1 MPIKK
6 IIKWGAAVFAV
17 SAAGFIAFS
26 FFVNEKKKSC
36 LEGEGRPAVEAC
48 TFLIGNH
55 TSGYKGGYLLKR
67 SQLLEKAGD
76 WNGVLADLNELLAL
90 HASAKLPPEQLL
102 AVYESLVDAHNKK
115 GNAAEARKFAELA
128 AQSGSGRPEIYVS
141 LAGDFLASKKYRE
154 AQALLETAGGLEGV
168 KTHSYYNALASAHEG
183 LNDFPKAYDTLKA
196 GLTVRAPRAVL
207 AATSKHLGL
216 VCFELKR
223 YKEAELYLGYTVK
236 AGLDCPECGL
246 LLTTIR
252 GALEE
257 YDTPAPGPRKK
268 LK

>member
-26 FFVNEKKKSC
+26 FFLNAKKKDC
-36 LEGEGRPAVEAC
+36 LEGEGRKAAEAC
-48 TFLIGNH
+48 TFLINNH
-55 TSGYKGGYLLKR
+55 TAGYKGGYLLKR
-67 SQLLEKAGD
+67 AQVLEKAESWD
-76 WNGVLADLNELLAL
+76 EVLADLDELLAL
-90 HASAKLPPEQLL
+90 NAAAKVPPEQLL
-102 AVYESLVDAHNKK
+102 AIYESLVNAHNKK
-115 GNAAEARKFAELA
+115 GNPAEARKYAELA
-128 AQSGSGRPEIYVS
+128 AQSGSRRPEIYVS
-141 LAGDFLASKKYRE
+141 LAGDFLASKKYQE
-154 AQALLETAGGLEGV
+154 ALVLLETAGGLEGA
-168 KTHSYYNALASAHEG
+168 KTHSYYNALASVHEG
-183 LNDFPKAYDTLKA
+183 LNDFPKAYEALKA
-196 GLTVRAPRAVL
+196 GLTVRAPRPVL

-252 GALEE
+252 GALKE
-257 YDTPAPGPRKK
+257 YDKPVPGPKKKRK
-268 LK
+268 